1 MTISW
6 NFYNDPSLT
15 SLQSSGATVTEDLG
29 PTDRIIYFGSATPG
43 KTLRTAVSPGTNQI
57 TVSPVDAAAGTGA
70 EAAQIKLA
78 LTAGGLDTA
87 VGGAALSIGTEL
99 ASGAE
104 NKITIFVRS
113 MQGSQPVGN
122 SADLQLTTNAVVE
135 S

>member
-1 MTISW
+1 MTITW

-15 SLQSSGATVTEDLG
+15 SPQSAGATVTEDLG
-29 PTDRIIYFGSATPG
+29 PTDRIIYLGSATPG

-57 TVSPVDAAAGTGA
+57 TVSPVDAAAGSGA

-99 ASGAE
+99 ASGVGGAVA
-104 NKITIFVRS
+104 IFVRTEE
-113 MQGSQPVGN
+113 GSQPVGS

>member
-15 SLQSSGATVTEDLG
+15 SLQSAGATVTEDLG
-29 PTDRIIYFGSATPG
+29 PTDRVVFFGSPTPG

-57 TVSPVDAAAGTGA
+57 TVSPVDAAAGSGA

-99 ASGAE
+99 ASGAA
-104 NKITIFVRS
+104 NRITIFVRS
-113 MQGSQPVGN
+113 MQGSQPVGS

>member
-1 MTISW
+1 MTITW

-15 SLQSSGATVTEDLG
+15 SPQSAGATVTEDLG

-43 KTLRTAVSPGTNQI
+43 KTLRTAVGPGTNQI
-57 TVSPVDAAAGTGA
+57 TVSPVDAAAGSGA

-87 VGGAALSIGTEL
+87 VGGAALSIGAEL
-99 ASGAE
+99 TSGTGGAVA
-104 NKITIFVRS
+104 IFVRTEE
-113 MQGSQPVGN
+113 GSQAVGT

>member
-6 NFYNDPSLT
+6 NFYNDPALT
-15 SLQSSGATVTEDLG
+15 SLQSAGATVTEDLG
-29 PTDRIIYFGSATPG
+29 PTDRVVFFGSPTPG

-57 TVSPVDAAAGTGA
+57 TVSPVDAVAGSGA

-87 VGGAALSIGTEL
+87 VGGAALSIGAEL
-99 ASGAE
+99 TSGTGGAVA
-104 NKITIFVRS
+104 IFVRTEE
-113 MQGSQPVGN
+113 GSQAVGT

>member
-1 MTISW
+1 MTSW
-6 NFYNDPSLT
+6 NFYNDTALT
-15 SLQSSGATVTEDLG
+15 SLQSAGATVTEDLG
-29 PTDRIIYFGSATPG
+29 PTDRIIYFGSPTPG

-57 TVSPVDAAAGTGA
+57 TVSPVDAAAGSGA
-70 EAAQIKLA
+70 EAAQVKLA

-99 ASGAE
+99 TSGTGGVV
-104 NKITIFVRS
+104 TIFVRTEE
-113 MQGSQPVGN
+113 GSQAVGT